1 MDKDDIGEPKAY
13 LLTEAA
19 SLTGL
24 SVDALRKRI
33 LRRKL
38 RANKSNEDG
47 LWRVWLT
54 SADIEAARNGQLAGL
69 EVDSPTDESGT
80 ISALEAQVDT
90 LQRALARER
99 QRADQAEMQVAV
111 QRERADSAERER
123 EEARIRAAAAEAE
136 DKGLRE
142 ALAEARRPFWR
153 RWINGELH
161 PVSLDSHLSDR
172 RPA

>member
-1 MDKDDIGEPKAY
+1 MDENAPDEPRPY

-33 LRRKL
+33 LRRKI

-54 SADIEAARNGQLAGL
+54 SKDIETAKHGQLAGL
-69 EVDSPTDESGT
+69 ELDSPSGESRT
-80 ISALEAQVDT
+80 INALEAQVDM
-90 LQRALARER
+90 LQQALARER
-99 QRADQAEMQVAV
+99 QRADQAEMQVVV
-111 QRERADSAERER
+111 QRERMDSAERER

-136 DKGLRE
+136 GRGLRE
-142 ALAEARRPFWR
+142 ALAEVRRPFWR
-153 RWINGELH
+153 RWISG
-161 PVSLDSHLSDR
+161 
-172 RPA
+172 

>member
-1 MDKDDIGEPKAY
+1 MGKDDIGEPKPY

-54 SADIEAARNGQLAGL
+54 MADIKPDGVGNPAPNRP
-69 EVDSPTDESGT
+69 SS
-80 ISALEAQVDT
+80 
-90 LQRALARER
+90 ER
-99 QRADQAEMQVAV
+99 DY
-111 QRERADSAERER
+111 
-123 EEARIRAAAAEAE
+123 
-136 DKGLRE
+136 
-142 ALAEARRPFWR
+142 
-153 RWINGELH
+153 
-161 PVSLDSHLSDR
+161 
-172 RPA
+172 

>member
-1 MDKDDIGEPKAY
+1 MGKDDIGEPKPY

-19 SLTGL
+19 SLIGL

-54 SADIEAARNGQLAGL
+54 TADIEAARNGQLAGL
-69 EVDSPTDESGT
+69 EVDSPADEPRM
-80 ISALEAQVDT
+80 INILEGQIAMLQQT
-90 LQRALARER
+90 LDRER
-99 QRADQAEMQVAV
+99 QRADQAEMQVAL
-111 QRERADSAERER
+111 QRDRADAAERER

-136 DKGLRE
+136 GRGLRE

-153 RWINGELH
+153 RWING
-161 PVSLDSHLSDR
+161 
-172 RPA
+172 